1 MLLVQPSP
9 ATPARTSGSQIEP
22 HCVFNDETVR
32 SHRGL
37 APSDAGS
44 LRQEAFISRSHTSYV
59 STCPCR
65 ATCLSFHVVFHARL
79 VQCIHWL
86 DSLAET
92 ARHVRPGPTPV
103 VPGQMSFT
111 TIVRRYVPGQL
122 NHTRQGRCWT
132 TTRRNRAIV
141 RPADRLQP
149 LDHGCPRR

>member
-22 HCVFNDETVR
+22 HCVFNDEAVR

-37 APSDAGS
+37 PPSDS
-44 LRQEAFISRSHTSYV
+44 SRYRQEALIRGTHTSNV

-65 ATCLSFHVVFHARL
+65 TTCLSFHVVFHARP

-111 TIVRRYVPGQL
+111 TVVRRYVSGQL
-122 NHTRQGRCWT
+122 NHTRQARLCS
-132 TTRRNRAIV
+132 TTRRHRAV
-141 RPADRLQP
+141 ARPADKLRP